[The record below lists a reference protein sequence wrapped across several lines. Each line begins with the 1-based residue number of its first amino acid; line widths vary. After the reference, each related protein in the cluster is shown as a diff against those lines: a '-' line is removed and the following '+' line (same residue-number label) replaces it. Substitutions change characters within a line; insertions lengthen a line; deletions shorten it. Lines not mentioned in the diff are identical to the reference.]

1 MTRSNPLSNLFSLV
15 CLFAVWMSSRQTRP
29 GLLLLFA
36 CAHSA
41 LGAVD
46 DVGRV
51 YCAYPATTPA
61 YVLLYSL
68 SCCST
73 TQHCLPALSQSL
85 DLGSSQRK
93 RASERAFHLAYRG
106 IVCMCVVSQAGR
118 QAASLHPRRA
128 VSRSGNHQRSNSVQ
142 PLASSRCR
150 DRVKNCLFN
159 ATWLW
164 EQDII
169 RQESIM
175 AIDRY
180 TCTATVR
187 RHCSRLVNCGQVS
200 EHKPAPIAFLWAT
213 SNQYIYHP

>member
-1 MTRSNPLSNLFSLV
+1 MWVGSI
-15 CLFAVWMSSRQTRP
+15 
-29 GLLLLFA
+29 
-36 CAHSA
+36 A
-41 LGAVD
+41 LILQLHP
-46 DVGRV
+46 RMFF
-51 YCAYPATTPA
+51 CILYPAA
-61 YVLLYSL
+61 
-68 SCCST
+68 ST

-118 QAASLHPRRA
+118 QAGSFTPSTPCSQLPWI
-128 VSRSGNHQRSNSVQ
+128 HQRSNSVQ

-175 AIDRY
+175 AIHRY

-200 EHKPAPIAFLWAT
+200 EHKPPDCLLVGYKQSIHIPSIDAEASQQGT
-213 SNQYIYHP
+213 SHCLTV